1 MNATPTKPAPPGG
14 SNGSKLA
21 SLTADRIIKDIAELG
36 WPEGRVVGSEQD
48 LLDYYGVSRAV
59 FRESVRLLEH
69 LHVARMRRGPGG
81 GLIVMEPTID
91 AVTDAVSVYLY
102 SVGASIDEVFEA
114 RVLLEELAADLAS
127 QRLTA
132 AGAERLKHELDAET
146 QRSSDH
152 RAVHNA
158 IGALSQ
164 NPALSFLMELF
175 NRVTLLYLPRGSR
188 MEGSTLGAS
197 HDAHVAIVR
206 AVAARDSETARRR
219 MRKHLLAEA
228 EFLRSRRP
236 SVRRLRN
243 LPEIASR
250 SHKRAEQVAAQ
261 VFHDIATEGREVGE
275 LLGSEAELMTRYDV
289 SRAVWREAVRVLEHH
304 QIAKMRRGPGGGF
317 FVAEPGVEAVTD
329 AVALQVD
336 RLGIEPKH
344 LFEIRTVVEM
354 EVLERVIRQP
364 RRVTRDRLDAALE
377 LERTATR
384 SDFMMIGHDLHYV
397 LAELSGNRALALLA
411 AVLLRLTRLHQAQPA
426 DDNAPFAPETTMN
439 VHQLIVSAVV
449 DGDEETARRRMRK
462 HLDALTRWSR

>member
-1 MNATPTKPAPPGG
+1 VTNG
-14 SNGSKLA
+14 SSGSKLA
-21 SLTADRIIKDIAELG
+21 SLTADRIIKDIARLG
-36 WPEGRVVGSEQD
+36 WPEGDVVGSEQD
-48 LLDYYGVSRAV
+48 LLDRYGVSRAV
-59 FRESVRLLEH
+59 FREAVRLLEH

-81 GLIVMEPTID
+81 GLIVMSPTID

-114 RVLLEELAADLAS
+114 RVLLEELATDLAS
-127 QRLTA
+127 QRLTDS
-132 AGAERLKHELDAET
+132 GAERLKLELDSET
-146 QRSSDH
+146 EPKSDH

-158 IGALSQ
+158 IGTLSQ
-164 NPALSFLMELF
+164 NPALSFVVELF

-188 MEGSTLGAS
+188 LEGTTLGAS

-206 AVAARDSETARRR
+206 AVVAGDSETARRR
-219 MRKHLLAEA
+219 MRKHLMAEA

-261 VFHDIATEGREVGE
+261 VFFDIASEGREVGE
-275 LLGSEAELMTRYDV
+275 LLGSEAELIERYDV

-317 FVAEPGVEAVTD
+317 FVAQPGVEAVTD

-336 RLGIEPKH
+336 RFGIEPKH
-344 LFEIRTVVEM
+344 LFEIRSAVEM
-354 EVLERVIRQP
+354 EVLERVFRQP
-364 RRVTRDRLDAALE
+364 RRVVRERLESALE
-377 LERTATR
+377 SERTATP
-384 SDFMMIGHDLHYV
+384 DEFGMIGHDLHFV
-397 LAELSGNRALALLA
+397 LADLAGNRALALLT

-426 DDNAPFAPETTMN
+426 DVKAPFAPETTMS
-439 VHQLIVSAVV
+439 VHRLIVDAVV
-449 DGDEETARRRMRK
+449 AGDDQAARRRMKK